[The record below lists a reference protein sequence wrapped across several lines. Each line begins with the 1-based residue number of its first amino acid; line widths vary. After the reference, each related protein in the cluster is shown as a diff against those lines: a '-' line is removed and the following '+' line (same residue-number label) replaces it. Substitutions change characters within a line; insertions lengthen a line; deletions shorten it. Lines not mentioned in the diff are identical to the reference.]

1 MSRFYEQE
9 QYVDQSLQR
18 PSMDLRDEFVKSK
31 NPLVDAPKP
40 PRLVDSKL
48 ICDASSLAKLFCDSV
63 YEFRTCRKELEDG
76 ACRLERLG
84 RIGMLVNKMRARQM
98 VLDFAPDDSSND
110 DENSEKTEISD

>member
-1 MSRFYEQE
+1 MKFYEQ
-9 QYVDQSLQR
+9 DQFIGRPNER

-48 ICDASSLAKLFCDSV
+48 VSNASSLAKLFSESV
-63 YEFRTCRKELEDG
+63 YEFRTCRKELEQG

-84 RIGMLVNKMRARQM
+84 RIGMLVNKMRARQLL
-98 VLDFAPDDSSND
+98 LDFASSDPSDDN
-110 DENSEKTEISD
+110 ENSENTEISD